1 MSQTKTNLRMID
13 IGTITPLDFGAN
25 GDGTSNDAA
34 TLQLALD
41 STSNS
46 VLDLAGKTY
55 AFESA
60 LTITRSNLI
69 IKNGTLK
76 FTGTNA
82 GEFDL
87 VSVNGSV
94 GSTNYTP
101 SADLKVGSNEIDLPG
116 ATVMSAFSV
125 DTYLVIQGT
134 VEIYDGTVHS
144 TTTKQAEIVK
154 VRKVDTTNTKL
165 FLYSPLKGNYKTTE
179 VDIHIL
185 TPRENITFENVTFE
199 GKGVTEYEIGAS
211 AITTNSGNT
220 TINVVL
226 PGTGLGIS
234 GSVLFLGDIGSTA
247 IGGVAAATLSG
258 SELAVTGSSEG
269 GGNTTVN
276 ATFVGSNA
284 SSNASGG
291 DATSKAYYGGNEGIR
306 LNGCANVT
314 IKDCT
319 FKKLQ
324 NDIEAYYTNNLEI
337 KNNKFVGFNGPIGR
351 GIYIRQA
358 VTTVFIEE
366 NKFLGNHNY
375 GVYAYDPAG
384 LPKDIYIKGNYFSG
398 IRDAAAYV
406 YIVNSLTFVNNK
418 VENSPI
424 LTSDKTGA
432 IHSGLRYYGFEL
444 TCTDNEFTGFGKC
457 GVYWEPRYKAI
468 NTAST
473 QSAYSGGHNN
483 NVYSDAAAGQTW
495 SYPSAVIANNR
506 LKGRAGDTSLSS
518 KGIEIVPK
526 TINFGIWGCSLT
538 QNLISTIGTGISID
552 ASTGSPSGIS
562 TNIRGLKITD
572 NQIFGERNSGGST
585 GLAVGIH
592 FKGGSGS
599 DVMQRGIIAN
609 NIIQS
614 YSPGYGVTNQQ
625 VDPLIQLGAS
635 GSNYVAGNEGIIN
648 SNSLYGGTYSI
659 FTGGGSVPSL
669 KYGIVIGNMFS
680 SHSNETNATYA
691 YGPLNSG
698 SDPIGVASGTN
709 APAIDSAIQNI
720 TGGIVNNFYSDSY
733 TGG

>member
-25 GDGTSNDAA
+25 GD
-34 TLQLALD
+34 
-41 STSNS
+41 
-46 VLDLAGKTY
+46 LDLAGKTY

-60 LTITRSNLI
+60 LTITRSNLT

-94 GSTNYTP
+94 GSANYTP

-116 ATVMSAFSV
+116 GTVMSAFSV

-144 TTTKQAEIVK
+144 TTTKQSEIVK

-269 GGNTTVN
+269 GGNTTVD

-291 DATSKAYYGGNEGIR
+291 DATSKAYYGGNEGIK

-319 FKKLQ
+319 FKNSFK
-324 NDIEAYYTNNLEI
+324 NSELE
-337 KNNKFVGFNGPIGR
+337 
-351 GIYIRQA
+351 
-358 VTTVFIEE
+358 
-366 NKFLGNHNY
+366 
-375 GVYAYDPAG
+375 
-384 LPKDIYIKGNYFSG
+384 
-398 IRDAAAYV
+398 
-406 YIVNSLTFVNNK
+406 
-418 VENSPI
+418 
-424 LTSDKTGA
+424 
-432 IHSGLRYYGFEL
+432 
-444 TCTDNEFTGFGKC
+444 
-457 GVYWEPRYKAI
+457 
-468 NTAST
+468 
-473 QSAYSGGHNN
+473 
-483 NVYSDAAAGQTW
+483 
-495 SYPSAVIANNR
+495 
-506 LKGRAGDTSLSS
+506 
-518 KGIEIVPK
+518 
-526 TINFGIWGCSLT
+526 
-538 QNLISTIGTGISID
+538 
-552 ASTGSPSGIS
+552 
-562 TNIRGLKITD
+562 
-572 NQIFGERNSGGST
+572 
-585 GLAVGIH
+585 
-592 FKGGSGS
+592 
-599 DVMQRGIIAN
+599 
-609 NIIQS
+609 
-614 YSPGYGVTNQQ
+614 
-625 VDPLIQLGAS
+625 
-635 GSNYVAGNEGIIN
+635 
-648 SNSLYGGTYSI
+648 
-659 FTGGGSVPSL
+659 
-669 KYGIVIGNMFS
+669 
-680 SHSNETNATYA
+680 
-691 YGPLNSG
+691 
-698 SDPIGVASGTN
+698 
-709 APAIDSAIQNI
+709 
-720 TGGIVNNFYSDSY
+720 
-733 TGG
+733 